1 MVNAENNRSM
11 GNTRI
16 RRLLSESSFVAKLS
30 TFIAAPEWC
39 SPEGRRS
46 QYRDMEGSLRPRLG
60 LISWKQVCLM
70 RYDGSDMASE
80 DSVVVDYNATVGYQE
95 FLTDGDDY
103 NISVHF
109 CISPL
114 VPRKHVLDSSA
125 PFTELD
131 ESRLYFLVCNPHK
144 GWVPDQHGVFSR
156 AVLPLAS

>member
-1 MVNAENNRSM
+1 MVNAEKNRSM

-70 RYDGSDMASE
+70 RMQIFINMFDFFSPLIGKKRAKKWTSLGLDRKILSE
-80 DSVVVDYNATVGYQE
+80 KIKWARGPEGENLE
-95 FLTDGDDY
+95 FL
-103 NISVHF
+103 
-109 CISPL
+109 
-114 VPRKHVLDSSA
+114 R
-125 PFTELD
+125 
-131 ESRLYFLVCNPHK
+131 
-144 GWVPDQHGVFSR
+144 
-156 AVLPLAS
+156 